1 MFRQIEP
8 WPSHMRPLGAI
19 MRDHRRVLMESL
31 GLVTE
36 RFWTSILVWLLIGI
50 SLCLPAGLYLVQ
62 QNLAK
67 VSEGWEGRSGFSV
80 YLVIDAGM
88 EKVDTLVQELDL
100 REGVSTV
107 QIISPEAA
115 LNELSEHFQMGRA
128 IEVLGSNPIPFSIR
142 ISLRPEVSIESYER
156 IKEWLLSLNVV
167 EEVVI
172 ERAWIQRLQS
182 LEIFVERLGY
192 LLMVIFG
199 VGAILVTGVSVRFA
213 MDSRLEEIRVSHVVG
228 GTERFL
234 RRPFYYFGLIY
245 GLGGSIFGQMII
257 AIVLVILEEPL
268 TKIYAS
274 YGHTLVFEGFDIIF
288 MGAMVAFGAGL
299 GVVGA
304 NIASRQQIKNLYV
317 Q

>member
-8 WPSHMRPLGAI
+8 WPSHRRPLGAI

-80 YLVIDAGM
+80 YLVIDAGR

-128 IEVLGSNPIPFSIR
+128 IEVLGSNTIPFSIR
-142 ISLRPEVSIESYER
+142 ISLSPEVSIESYAR
-156 IKEWLLSLNVV
+156 I
-167 EEVVI
+167 
-172 ERAWIQRLQS
+172 
-182 LEIFVERLGY
+182 
-192 LLMVIFG
+192 
-199 VGAILVTGVSVRFA
+199 
-213 MDSRLEEIRVSHVVG
+213 
-228 GTERFL
+228 
-234 RRPFYYFGLIY
+234 
-245 GLGGSIFGQMII
+245 
-257 AIVLVILEEPL
+257 
-268 TKIYAS
+268 
-274 YGHTLVFEGFDIIF
+274 
-288 MGAMVAFGAGL
+288 
-299 GVVGA
+299 
-304 NIASRQQIKNLYV
+304 
-317 Q
+317 